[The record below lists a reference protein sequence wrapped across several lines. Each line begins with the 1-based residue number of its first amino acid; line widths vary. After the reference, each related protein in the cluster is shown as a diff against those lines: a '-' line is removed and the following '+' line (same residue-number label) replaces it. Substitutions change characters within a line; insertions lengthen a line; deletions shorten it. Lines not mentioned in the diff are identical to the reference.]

1 MKSSITP
8 RSQDFSQWYLDIITV
23 ADLAEHSPVR
33 GSMVIKPYGY
43 AIWENMQKILDAK
56 FKEKGVENA
65 YFPLLIPESFLAR
78 EADHVEGFAPELAVV
93 THAGSSK
100 LEENYV
106 IRPTSETIIYDTYAK
121 WIHSYRDLPLL
132 VNQWANV
139 MRWELRPR
147 LFLRTTEFL
156 WQEGHTC
163 HATEVE
169 ADNFAREMLE
179 VYRIFQ
185 EGYLATPVIAGEKTA
200 SERFAGADKT
210 YTVEAMSQDG
220 KSIQN
225 GTSHLLG
232 QNFAKV
238 FDIKFVDKNNQEQYV
253 YQTSWGVS
261 TRMIGSLIMVHS
273 DDLGLVL
280 PPKIAPIQVVIL
292 PFLLGKKEEE
302 IITKTQ
308 EIEKTLKQIGIT
320 EEIEKTLKQ
329 IGITVKLDLRDLRP
343 GEKTFAWEKKGVP
356 IRLELG
362 PKDLENGQCVLV
374 RRDTGKK
381 ASISLDNL
389 AQTVEQMLGEIQQ
402 NLFDRALQFQKS
414 KIVAVKTWQEFK
426 KAIENGNF
434 VIANYDGSQE
444 TEKKIKEELKVTT
457 RCIPFDLEQDLTENC
472 VYSGKTAKAKV
483 IFGKSY

>member
-1 MKSSITP
+1 M
-8 RSQDFSQWYLDIITV
+8 
-23 ADLAEHSPVR
+23 
-33 GSMVIKPYGY
+33 
-43 AIWENMQKILDAK
+43 DAK

-93 THAGSSK
+93 TQAGSSK

-185 EGYLATPVIAGEKTA
+185 EEYLATPVIAGEKTA

-210 YTVEAMSQDG
+210 YTVEAMAQDG

-232 QNFAKV
+232 HNFAKV

-261 TRMIGSLIMVHS
+261 TRMIG
-273 DDLGLVL
+273 
-280 PPKIAPIQVVIL
+280 
-292 PFLLGKKEEE
+292 
-302 IITKTQ
+302 
-308 EIEKTLKQIGIT
+308 
-320 EEIEKTLKQ
+320 
-329 IGITVKLDLRDLRP
+329 
-343 GEKTFAWEKKGVP
+343 
-356 IRLELG
+356 
-362 PKDLENGQCVLV
+362 
-374 RRDTGKK
+374 
-381 ASISLDNL
+381 
-389 AQTVEQMLGEIQQ
+389 
-402 NLFDRALQFQKS
+402 
-414 KIVAVKTWQEFK
+414 
-426 KAIENGNF
+426 
-434 VIANYDGSQE
+434 
-444 TEKKIKEELKVTT
+444 
-457 RCIPFDLEQDLTENC
+457 
-472 VYSGKTAKAKV
+472 
-483 IFGKSY
+483 